1 MRFNASRKRSAAPHC
16 VDYFYLI
23 AVEQDA
29 VCVQALGYDL
39 AIDFD
44 RDLAIGEVGGG
55 EQISDTAAFLD
66 FARLAIE
73 QDLVHALV

>member
-1 MRFNASRKRSAAPHC
+1 MRFIASRKRSASAHC

-29 VCVQALGYDL
+29 VSVQALGYDL
-39 AIDFD
+39 SIDFD
-44 RDLAIGEVGGG
+44 RDLAIAEVGGG
-55 EQISDTAAFLD
+55 EQIAYAAAFVD

-73 QDLVHALV
+73 QDLEHALV